1 MRIVTLLCALAF
13 LAWVVGPGVFAVC
26 AAMGVA
32 SGVASLV
39 WPNAFE
45 WPRKPPPKPVD
56 PDALRDDPVF

>member
-13 LAWVVGPGVFAVC
+13 LATIVGLEVFVVC
-26 AAMGVA
+26 AAAGAVLGV
-32 SGVASLV
+32 V